1 MKRAIYVNLAV
12 TLAFAL
18 LSGFAAARTL
28 QEPSSAQK
36 YFTDVEL
43 IDQDGK
49 ALRLYSDLIKG
60 KVVII
65 NAMFTS
71 CKGVCPPM
79 THNMEQIQD
88 WLGNR
93 LGKDVRLL
101 SFSVDPDTDTPPVL
115 KEFASKYH
123 ARPGWH
129 FLTGKKEN
137 LEFALRK
144 LGQYVEVREDH
155 TNIFIIGNDRTGLWK
170 KAFGLAQPDSLIK
183 VIESVLEDADAK

>member
-12 TLAFAL
+12 TFIFVV
-18 LSGFAAARTL
+18 LSGFAAARTE
-28 QEPSSAQK
+28 QEPSPAQK

-43 IDQDGK
+43 INQDGK
-49 ALRLYSDLIKG
+49 PLRLYSDLIKG
-60 KVVII
+60 KVVVI
-65 NAMFTS
+65 NAIFTS
-71 CKGVCPPM
+71 CTGVCPPM

-88 WLGNR
+88 WLGDR
-93 LGKDVRLL
+93 LGKDVHLL
-101 SFSVDPDTDTPPVL
+101 SFSVDPYTDTPPVL

-123 ARPGWH
+123 ARPGWY

-155 TNIFIIGNDRTGLWK
+155 TNILIIGNDRTGLWK
-170 KAFGLAQPDSLIK
+170 KAFGLAKPDSLIK
-183 VIESVLEDADAK
+183 VVESVLSDAYAK